1 MTDPN
6 RPQPATAD
14 GVDAEATVAVSDP
27 KPRTRE
33 GDHLMYA
40 IRIDSIRHVSNVDR
54 SARGITLRSRRA
66 ARQAELVRHALEAH
80 AAVDGERERSPR
92 TPGSGYRATRR
103 IRRPRWA

>member
-1 MTDPN
+1 MTDPI

-27 KPRTRE
+27 GHATCE

-40 IRIDSIRHVSNVDR
+40 IRIDSIRNVSKVDR

-66 ARQAELVRHALEAH
+66 AREAELIRHALEAY
-80 AAVDGERERSPR
+80 ATVDGERERSSGR
-92 TPGSGYRATRR
+92 PGSGYRAARR

>member
-66 ARQAELVRHALEAH
+66 AREAELIRHALEAD
-80 AAVDGERERSPR
+80 AVAGSERESSSRP
-92 TPGSGYRATRR
+92 PGSGYRAALR